1 MEIGE
6 TAARVATPHDG
17 KRTWTSLVDPGVP
30 ALPMPLGDVLPGDQT
45 AASTIPGDRAV
56 HGDDDEEFYDEDDEL
71 YDTDDSDSDIEFE
84 DDDEDD
90 PQEFGD
96 GESAAGISTGV
107 TVAPVEFLGT
117 KARFAS
123 VGSTAGFMLLGAFDH
138 GHGGGS
144 GEITVH
150 YRYARFTR
158 DEGGGGVELYSGGK
172 LHTVRFLVPSHA
184 FAAADPASSLR
195 LAGAAMADMVH
206 PRGFTAQL
214 QSLWSNLVAA
224 APVRVPPWAARV
236 EVTVSAGILRC
247 RDRTPERMASMRAA
261 LAAEP
266 HVRPSL
272 RDVGVVLHLPAPV
285 RVDEEDDVRPAKRR
299 RLAGV
304 EEEEECAICFE
315 VMERGLAAWPRCAHV
330 FHGECLELL
339 LVTGDQ
345 RCPLCRTELNVPGQR
360 MNAC

>member
-6 TAARVATPHDG
+6 AATPVSTPRDG
-17 KRTWTSLVDPGVP
+17 KRTWTSPAEPGV
-30 ALPMPLGDVLPGDQT
+30 AAPLVPRFGGSVLDPRRSDRDDGDEDDVF
-45 AASTIPGDRAV
+45 S
-56 HGDDDEEFYDEDDEL
+56 DDDDDEL
-71 YDTDDSDSDIEFE
+71 YYTDDTESDSDIEFE
-84 DDDEDD
+84 DDDDDD

-96 GESAAGISTGV
+96 CESAAGISTDV

-123 VGSTAGFMLLGAFDH
+123 VESTAGFMLLGAFDH
-138 GHGGGS
+138 GHGGG

-158 DEGGGGVELYSGGK
+158 DESGGGGVELYSGGK

-184 FAAADPASSLR
+184 FAAASDVASSLR
-195 LAGAAMADMVH
+195 LAGAALADMVH
-206 PRGFTAQL
+206 PRGFTAPL

-272 RDVGVVLHLPAPV
+272 RDVGVVLHLPAPAR
-285 RVDEEDDVRPAKRR
+285 RVDEDVRPAKRR

-304 EEEEECAICFE
+304 EEEEECAICYE
-315 VMERGLAAWPRCAHV
+315 MLERGLAEWPRCAHV
-330 FHGECLELL
+330 FHGECLERL

-345 RCPLCRTELNVPGQR
+345 RCPLCRSELNVPAQR
-360 MNAC
+360 VNAC